1 MMVSR
6 RLLRGVRWR
15 KRLGRLC
22 RCRGRGLAALVSRI
36 FETLGKLIVDEKNG
50 EKHQTF
56 GAQCG
61 EILELADSLEVHVF
75 NV

>member
-1 MMVSR
+1 
-6 RLLRGVRWR
+6 
-15 KRLGRLC
+15 
-22 RCRGRGLAALVSRI
+22 VSRI